1 MQRDYD
7 FSAAVH
13 SEDLKSPSDIG
24 KKAGERASSRLNS
37 KEN

>member
-13 SEDLKSPSDIG
+13 SEDLKNPSEIG
-24 KKAGERASSRLNS
+24 KKLE
-37 KEN
+37 KEPPLD